1 MNEVRYCKKCRC
13 ELMSNNKHKMCDDCR
28 RKRNKKIRDGIVGTG
43 KALGSVA
50 AVLYFFKGKNGDGS
64 GKS

>member
-1 MNEVRYCKKCRC
+1 
-13 ELMSNNKHKMCDDCR
+13 MSNNKHKMCDDCR

-50 AVLYFFKGKNGDGS
+50 AVLYFFIGKHGDGS

>member
-13 ELMSNNKHKMCDDCR
+13 ELMSNNKYKMCDDCR
-28 RKRNKKIRDGIVGTG
+28 RKRNKKIRDGIVGIVTT
-43 KALGSVA
+43 LGSVA
-50 AVLYFFKGKNGDGS
+50 LYGVIKGKHGDGS